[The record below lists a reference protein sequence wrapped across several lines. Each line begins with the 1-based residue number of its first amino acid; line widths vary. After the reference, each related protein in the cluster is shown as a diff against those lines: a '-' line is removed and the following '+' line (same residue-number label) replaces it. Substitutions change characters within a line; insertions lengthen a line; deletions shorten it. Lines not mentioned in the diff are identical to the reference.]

1 MNPTILQNT
10 ETNTREALAAF
21 QNEYDL
27 LTLAVNNETIPD
39 RKAALDKQLCAA
51 YGICEI
57 FWEAVEMI
65 KRYQRDFSG
74 GKTQK

>member
-1 MNPTILQNT
+1 MNKTILQNT

-21 QNEYDL
+21 KNEYDL
-27 LTLAVNNETIPD
+27 LKLAVNNETIAD
-39 RKAALDKQLCAA
+39 RKAELDKQLCAA
-51 YGICEI
+51 YAVYEI

-65 KRYQRDFSG
+65 KRYSDNFSG

>member
-10 ETNTREALAAF
+10 ETETKASLILW
-21 QNEYDL
+21 QSEYDL
-27 LTLAVNNETIPD
+27 LTLAVDNETIPD
-39 RKAALDKQLCAA
+39 RKAELEKQMCAA
-51 YGICEI
+51 YAIYEI